1 MFQYDAMVP
10 ILIDG
15 TRVNWSFPLTILL
28 SLAAYVFMQKS
39 FMGYRLQVGGL
50 APRAAGYAGFS
61 EVGAIWMSLLIGG
74 FAAGLAGA
82 AGEVAGPIGQ
92 LQRSISTGYGYAA
105 IIVAYLGGLHPL
117 GILVSS
123 LLMAVLYIGGDTAMV
138 SAELPI
144 AAVRVFQ
151 GSLLIAYLIAVASC
165 ATGSNGRP
173 PLTGGRHE
181 RGRLH
186 PCRNAGCR
194 HALSAVAALGELVA
208 ERAGVLNLGVE
219 GLMALGAVV
228 AFIIVYHGGGHV
240 LAFLAAGLAGVLLS
254 LLFAL
259 VALGFRANQVA
270 TGLAIGILGQGL
282 SALFGKSYES
292 LTVKGLPKIA
302 LPGLSDL
309 PVVGGLFS
317 TGSRRLA
324 VAGALTL
331 AIWPASPLP
340 RPGSS
345 SALSARTRRLPMRSA
360 IPFRV
365 FAWLQLP
372 LAACWPALPELC
384 IGRLYAALGRWL
396 IAGRGWIAIALVVFG
411 TWLTGRIFLGA
422 CLFGAVSLMSLA
434 AQATGV
440 ELPSQLLSSLPYLIT
455 IIVSASSPQQT
466 PPQTQRRRFT
476 GTSRSSGRSP
486 PSPRIG
492 VYRARRQIRVGAS
505 VLGW

>member
-1 MFQYDAMVP
+1 MSAVDF
-10 ILIDG
+10 ILAG
-15 TRVNWSFPLTILL
+15 M
-28 SLAAYVFMQKS
+28 LAAATPF
-39 FMGYRLQVGGL
+39 
-50 APRAAGYAGFS
+50 
-61 EVGAIWMSLLIGG
+61 LL
-74 FAAGLAGA
+74 
-82 AGEVAGPIGQ
+82 
-92 LQRSISTGYGYAA
+92 
-105 IIVAYLGGLHPL
+105 
-117 GILVSS
+117 
-123 LLMAVLYIGGDTAMV
+123 
-138 SAELPI
+138 
-144 AAVRVFQ
+144 
-151 GSLLIAYLIAVASC
+151 
-165 ATGSNGRP
+165 
-173 PLTGGRHE
+173 
-181 RGRLH
+181 
-186 PCRNAGCR
+186 
-194 HALSAVAALGELVA
+194 AALGELVA

-317 TGSRRLA
+317 QDLVVWLSL
-324 VAGALTL
+324 ALTL
-331 AIWPASPLP
+331 AIWAGFAFTKTGLVIRAVGENPKA
-340 RPGSS
+340 
-345 SALSARTRRLPMRSA
+345 AHA
-360 IPFRV
+360 IGYSVQGVR
-365 FAWLQLP
+365 
-372 LAACWPALPELC
+372 LAAIAFGGLLA
-384 IGRLYAALGRWL
+384 GFAGAYASVVYTPLWADGM

-455 IIVSASSPQQT
+455 IIVLGIISANK
-466 PPQTQRRRFT
+466 RLLKLN
-476 GTSRSSGRSP
+476 
-486 PSPRIG
+486 G
-492 VYRARRQIRVGAS
+492 VAS
-505 VLGW
+505 LGEPFER